1 MSDPFIGQSF
11 PRAPLLG
18 AGALLLGSLLAVAAM
33 RLTGAAPVAVAP
45 SPVTVERQLR
55 FADSATGGV
64 DVIDSRSG
72 RQVAHLE
79 PGSDGF
85 IRATLRSLVRERK
98 RQQLGPE
105 SPFVLTSHADGRLT
119 LADPATGR
127 SINLEAF
134 GPDNAGAFARLLAP
148 ADARR

>member
-1 MSDPFIGQSF
+1 MSDPFLGHSV

-18 AGALLLGSLLAVAAM
+18 AWALALGALIAVTAL
-33 RLTGAAPVAVAP
+33 RLSGAPPMTVTP
-45 SPVTVERQLR
+45 SPVTVERALR
-55 FADSATGGV
+55 FADAAGGGV
-64 DVIDSRSG
+64 DVIDERTGAVVS
-72 RQVAHLE
+72 HLQ

-98 RQQLGPE
+98 RQGIGDAA
-105 SPFVLTSHADGRLT
+105 PFLLMSHADGRLT

-127 SINLEAF
+127 QVNLEAF

-148 ADARR
+148 AR